1 MKNKKLIV
9 GIASLLKIEESV
21 ITSALENESGDDSL
35 IQDFKKENNVFTL
48 ADISKIKG
56 NAINEG
62 KAIALVDLEKT
73 NANEFPA
80 AIYHRVKGFAFE
92 KVEKD
97 AAKKYNVD
105 QYDNLEDLMSKI
117 ASKGKGGDDEKDIQI
132 KTLKQTILEK
142 EGEITTKVKEVETK
156 YTSDFINRDF
166 ANALSGIKLDGEE
179 EAAKN
184 QSKLFAGAFK
194 GQFGFDYKDGKTIVL
209 DAEKKILVDK
219 LGDPMPVSDVYKNFV
234 ITHGGKLK
242 EEAVGG
248 RGDGS
253 SQQTTNL
260 NLKGKTLNEVLAAK
274 GVKPNTDEAD
284 KVFVEWNAANK

>member
-1 MKNKKLIV
+1 MKNDKLIV
-9 GIASLLKIEESV
+9 GLSSLLKV
-21 ITSALENESGDDSL
+21 DKNVLVAALENEAGDEGL
-35 IQDFKKENNVFTL
+35 TKEFNEKNAVFTL
-48 ADISKIKG
+48 ADVAKLKTNSKAE
-56 NAINEG
+56 AITE
-62 KAIALVDLEKT
+62 LEKAT
-73 NANEFPA
+73 EFPP
-80 AIYHRVKGFAFE
+80 AIYNRVKGLALE
-92 KVEKD
+92 KAEKD
-97 AAKKYNVD
+97 TAKKYGIEKW
-105 QYDNLEDLMSKI
+105 DNFEDLMSKI
-117 ASKGKGGDDEKDIQI
+117 TSKGKGGDDEKDKQI
-132 KTLKQTILEK
+132 SLLKQTVIDK
-142 EGEITTKVKEVETK
+142 ETEISAKVKEVETK
-156 YTSDFINRDF
+156 YTTDFIKRDF
-166 ANALSGIKLDGEE
+166 TLAMAGIKLEGEE

-184 QSKLFAGAFK
+184 QSKLFAGAFM

-219 LGDPMPVSDVYKNFV
+219 LGDPMAVSDVYKNFV

-242 EEAVGG
+242 EEAAGG